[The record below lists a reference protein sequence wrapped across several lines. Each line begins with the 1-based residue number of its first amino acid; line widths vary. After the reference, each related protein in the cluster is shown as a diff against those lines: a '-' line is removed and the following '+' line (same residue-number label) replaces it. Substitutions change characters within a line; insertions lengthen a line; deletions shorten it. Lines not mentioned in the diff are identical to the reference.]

1 MQSEEVVFKYA
12 NNSSDLLSNRTV
24 IYATNLLLHRKTEA
38 SAQTLAENWWG
49 KDPLGPACI

>member
-38 SAQTLAENWWG
+38 SAQTG
-49 KDPLGPACI
+49 